1 MSLVHI
7 QAHLLDLSAEG
18 FSVLPRLKNGHMD
31 VMDILLLPR
40 IVVTQFL
47 LDGISSQTMNS
58 RPITK
63 ENLKYQKEIGIMY
76 QVPQQVLEWTENIRK
91 KSVKICLHF
100 HYAVRSLFNLTN
112 YNYNFQIF
120 AKLVWT
126 PCITVF
132 DNRA

>member
-7 QAHLLDLSAEG
+7 QAHLLDLSGKG

-63 ENLKYQKEIGIMY
+63 ENLKYQKEIENC
-76 QVPQQVLEWTENIRK
+76 LLFETESGEGS
-91 KSVKICLHF
+91 SVD
-100 HYAVRSLFNLTN
+100 
-112 YNYNFQIF
+112 
-120 AKLVWT
+120 
-126 PCITVF
+126 P
-132 DNRA
+132 